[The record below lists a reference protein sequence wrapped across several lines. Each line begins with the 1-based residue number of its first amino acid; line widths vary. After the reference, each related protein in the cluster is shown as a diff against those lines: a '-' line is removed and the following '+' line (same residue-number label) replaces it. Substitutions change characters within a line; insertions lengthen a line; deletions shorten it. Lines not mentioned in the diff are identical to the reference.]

1 MSEENKYVYPVE
13 ELDKIIDKMS
23 KGITPMMNDQME
35 LEVKLRYKE
44 LKDELFDSE
53 DVDDVDVRAHQEM
66 MKEHIERKKR
76 EAAKNDVVIIK
87 LSDDQINEIR
97 ENMETSIV
105 RKNPNSQYNIPDEE
119 LYTSEE
125 RKNIYKKLS
134 KLKNCYYN
142 QIDYTNAVK
151 IIAEAIEFSLEN
163 DYPWL
168 TKSEARKQFQEG
180 KIKFTY
186 CNLPKLYV
194 NYSTQITDPDILKGV
209 VSGEVTLKS
218 KDEKPKRKHVS
229 KDKEAINFDYDV
241 IGETEYKHMC
251 SLHSQGYDTP
261 ISPMLKT
268 KSSIFNRLSI
278 PNNGLCISGLTNNN
292 NKEEEPILF
301 DWEREGAG
309 KAYYNMINNIR
320 TTSSD
325 IIDFVDKNND
335 RSLNRVVKTNTIEFL
350 QSLKTVRTDGNGYNN
365 SSDNISNSLK
375 VNPEAV
381 RIEQGILQAMRMNNP
396 TK

>member
-1 MSEENKYVYPVE
+1 MSDENKYVYPVE

-53 DVDDVDVRAHQEM
+53 DMDDADVRAHQEM

-76 EAAKNDVVIIK
+76 EATKNDVVLIK

-180 KIKFTY
+180 KIKFSY

-218 KDEKPKRKHVS
+218 KDEKPKRRHRT
-229 KDKEAINFDYDV
+229 KDKEAVNFDYNI
-241 IGETEYKHMC
+241 IGETEYKRMC
-251 SLHSQGYDTP
+251 ALHSQGYDTP

-278 PNNGLCISGLTNNN
+278 PNNGLCISGLTSN

-309 KAYYNMINNIR
+309 KEYYNMIHNIK
-320 TTSSD
+320 TTPSD

-335 RSLNRVVKTNTIEFL
+335 RSLNRVVKTNTISFL

-375 VNPEAV
+375 VNPEAA